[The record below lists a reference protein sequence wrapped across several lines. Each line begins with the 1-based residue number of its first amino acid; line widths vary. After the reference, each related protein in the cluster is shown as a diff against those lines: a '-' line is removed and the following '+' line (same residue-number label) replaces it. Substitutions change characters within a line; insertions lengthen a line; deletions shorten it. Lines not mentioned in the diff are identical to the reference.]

1 MKDNKKT
8 VIVLV
13 VIIVVLVAVIAYLLL
28 NNTDKNTNTTASQ
41 NGLNEGYVVMNATT
55 NSTRV
60 PLYTDKYA
68 NLTSEQINEMKENRS
83 MDKVS
88 IAIKEG
94 TLTKEKAT
102 IVITDEND
110 YPYTYGD
117 DYNIQK
123 LENGEWKDVQTIGPI
138 LSTDL
143 ANLIKEDRTTEMNLN
158 WKSRYGEL
166 ETGHYKLNLEVT
178 QNDSSKATVSTEF
191 DIE

>member
-8 VIVLV
+8 IIVLLV
-13 VIIVVLVAVIAYLLL
+13 VIVVLIAIIVWLLL
-28 NNTDKNTNTTASQ
+28 KEDNKNTNTTTSQ
-41 NGLNEGYVVMNATT
+41 NAVSEEYVVINATT

-60 PLYTDKYA
+60 PLYTDRYA
-68 NLTSEQINEMKENRS
+68 NLTTEQINEMKEDRS

-102 IVITDEND
+102 IVVTDEND

-117 DYNIQK
+117 DYSIQK
-123 LENGEWKDVQTIGPI
+123 LENGEWKDVQAIGPI

-143 ANLIKEDRTTEMNLN
+143 ANLIKEDRTTSITLN

-166 ETGHYKLNLEVT
+166 EAGHYKLNLEVT

-191 DIE
+191 DIQ

>member
-1 MKDNKKT
+1 MKENKNT

-13 VIIVVLVAVIAYLLL
+13 VIIIVLVAVIAYLLL

-41 NGLNEGYVVMNATT
+41 NGVNEGYVVMNATT

-68 NLTSEQINEMKENRS
+68 NLTSEQINEMIEKRS
-83 MDKVS
+83 IDKVS
-88 IAIKEG
+88 MVIKDG
-94 TLTKEKAT
+94 TLTKEGAAV
-102 IVITDEND
+102 VITDKND
-110 YPYTYGD
+110 YPFSYGED
-117 DYNIQK
+117 FNIQK
-123 LENGEWKDVQTIGPI
+123 LKDGKWEDLKSIGNSYI
-138 LSTDL
+138 NDI
-143 ANLIKEDRTTEMNLN
+143 AHVIKEDRTTSIPLN
-158 WKSRYGEL
+158 WKDRYGEL

>member
-1 MKDNKKT
+1 MKENKNT

-13 VIIVVLVAVIAYLLL
+13 VIIIVLVAVIAYLLL

-68 NLTSEQINEMKENRS
+68 NLTSEQINEMIEKRS
-83 MDKVS
+83 IDKVS
-88 IAIKEG
+88 MVIKDG
-94 TLTKEKAT
+94 TLTKEGAAV
-102 IVITDEND
+102 VITDKND
-110 YPYTYGD
+110 YPFSYGED
-117 DYNIQK
+117 FNIQK
-123 LENGEWKDVQTIGPI
+123 LKDGKWEDLKSIGNSYI
-138 LSTDL
+138 NDI
-143 ANLIKEDRTTEMNLN
+143 AHVIKEDRTTSIPLN
-158 WKSRYGEL
+158 WKDRYGEL
-166 ETGHYKLNLEVT
+166 ETGHYKLILEVT